1 MYKFLRD
8 IYKRREG
15 KKSAYQKRVYLHKL
29 LVFSTSTCELP
40 LPSYFIACNVHKKGS
55 LGILFTKYTV
65 MGWWI
70 YNNIGYIVMSC
81 FGIHSHGHCKLP
93 PTTTTL
99 AGQRITISWHYLTTL
114 WSWFAVTS
122 STLVLC
128 SAVSM
133 LPLCGRALL
142 WRHTCY
148 MWSTWLMYSQSHC
161 RGTERYKCLRS
172 KREIKPECGAIR

>member
-114 WSWFAVTS
+114 WS
-122 STLVLC
+122 
-128 SAVSM
+128 
-133 LPLCGRALL
+133 
-142 WRHTCY
+142 
-148 MWSTWLMYSQSHC
+148 
-161 RGTERYKCLRS
+161 
-172 KREIKPECGAIR
+172 